1 MLKLLGANKKTFLSS
16 LMLAGAVLFSA
27 TDLSVAQTPPTQYP
41 DPAPP
46 LNQKD
51 KPFEYKPLNKKFW
64 FEIQEGIKDPNN
76 TYVIKFAD
84 QQMKRLGK
92 DSLAGAEAQVA
103 LGQGLAR
110 QGLSFAATSLF
121 SDIVETKQG
130 TAAAWLALIEIQ
142 EIAKNSPVDTDE
154 VYGELVYDIDYDSPP
169 KEVLDFV
176 AFHNGLYN
184 KSRGYTEW
192 GDQEI
197 KKVSVGSYWDFKLR
211 YLSALEEIKRNRLDS
226 AIEKFSS
233 LANADLTPKDI
244 KTDASHQY
252 ARLVFE
258 KGDYQQAY
266 KVLRQVELAPREK
279 GLILLERAWSK
290 YYLKDYS
297 KALGLLTALEA
308 PIFDPS
314 RSPEAYILKMLIYKE
329 LCYYDAAFEVMNE
342 FKKRFSASVE
352 TIKKRRD
359 LRKDQM
365 LINMAVI
372 DRRIS
377 YWVNYLNLLKEER
390 DKLQEFNNLT
400 IYASTRR
407 QYDLKISEVSNRLNL
422 MLKDK
427 IRTVANDLLDWQ
439 EQISFLDYQ
448 TRIDSLRVSRPTDE
462 VEFKSEKILLTSFD
476 KVYWLFKGEFWI
488 DELESLKVFVESQ
501 CSKTGGTQR

>member
-1 MLKLLGANKKTFLSS
+1 MLRLSS
-16 LMLAGAVLFSA
+16 KTSKAISWSGVFLAGAVLFSGV
-27 TDLSVAQTPPTQYP
+27 SMAQAPISPYP

-46 LNQKD
+46 INQKD
-51 KPFEYKPLNKKFW
+51 KPFEYKPLDKTFW

-76 TYVIKFAD
+76 LYVIKLAD
-84 QQMKRLGK
+84 LRLKKLGK

-110 QGLSFAATSLF
+110 QGLNFAATSLF
-121 SDIVETKQG
+121 ADIIETKQG
-130 TAAAWLALIEIQ
+130 TAAAWLALMEIQ
-142 EIAKNSPVDTDE
+142 EIAKKSPVDTDE
-154 VYGELVYDIDYDSPP
+154 VYGELIYDIDYDSPP
-169 KEVLDFV
+169 KEILDFV

-184 KSRGYTEW
+184 KSRGYTDW
-192 GDQEI
+192 ADQEI

-211 YLSALEEIKRNRLDS
+211 YLSALEEVRKDRLDS

-233 LANADLTPKDI
+233 LANNDLTPADI
-244 KTDASHQY
+244 KTDAGHQY

-258 KGDYQQAY
+258 KGDYQQTY
-266 KVLRQVELAPREK
+266 KVLRQIELNPRER

-308 PIFDPS
+308 PVFDPS

-359 LRKDQM
+359 LKKDQM

-377 YWVNYLNLLKEER
+377 YWVDYFNLLKAER
-390 DKLQEFNNLT
+390 DKLKDFSNLSVS
-400 IYASTRR
+400 AGLRR
-407 QYDLKISEVSNRLNL
+407 EYDLKITEVSNRLDL

-427 IRTVANDLLDWQ
+427 IREVGNELLDWQ

-448 TRIDSLRVSRPTDE
+448 TRIDSLRVSRPADE
-462 VEFKSEKILLTSFD
+462 VDFKSEKISLTKFD

-488 DELESLKVFVESQ
+488 DELENLKVFVESQ
-501 CSKTGGTQR
+501 CSKTGGPRR